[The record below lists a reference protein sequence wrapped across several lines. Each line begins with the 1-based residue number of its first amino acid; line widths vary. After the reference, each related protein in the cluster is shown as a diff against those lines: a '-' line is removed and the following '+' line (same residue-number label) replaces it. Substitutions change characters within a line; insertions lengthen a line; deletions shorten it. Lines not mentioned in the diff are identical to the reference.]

1 MNFRTIVHAF
11 ALIAALGFVSAGQVA
26 RADDCDDEQDE
37 LKKLIERVIN
47 YNPNPQG
54 IGPVCAATGQILGVT
69 KAASEVAAAC
79 YDDGR
84 KRTKILEEYD
94 KVFQEMESKINGG
107 CKGMEVMAEP
117 WRRAPRRRRCDNP
130 MGGNHA

>member
-1 MNFRTIVHAF
+1 MSFRTIVHAS

-69 KAASEVAAAC
+69 KAAREVAAEC
-79 YDDGR
+79 YDDGS
-84 KRTKILEEYD
+84 KRTAILAEYD
-94 KVFQEMESKINGG
+94 KGIQEMESKINGV
-107 CKGMEVMAEP
+107 CK
-117 WRRAPRRRRCDNP
+117 
-130 MGGNHA
+130 

>member
-1 MNFRTIVHAF
+1 MSFRTIVHVS
-11 ALIAALGFVSAGQVA
+11 ALIAALGFVSAGQGA

-47 YNPNPQG
+47 YTPNPQG

-69 KAASEVAAAC
+69 KAAREIAAEC

-84 KRTKILEEYD
+84 KRTKILEEFD
-94 KVFQEMESKINGG
+94 KGIQEMEGKINGV
-107 CKGMEVMAEP
+107 CK
-117 WRRAPRRRRCDNP
+117 
-130 MGGNHA
+130 